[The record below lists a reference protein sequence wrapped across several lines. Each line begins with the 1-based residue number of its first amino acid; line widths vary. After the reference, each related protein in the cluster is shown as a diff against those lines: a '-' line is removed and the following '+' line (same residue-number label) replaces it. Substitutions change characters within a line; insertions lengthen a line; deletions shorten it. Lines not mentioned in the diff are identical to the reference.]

1 MSISDSKW
9 GELMSKL
16 GNTKA
21 GKIICEPTQEGLA
34 CTMAEQNDN
43 RWKLDKHI
51 PVAVIFTIIAQ
62 GIALVWWV
70 SGLQH
75 SVQDHEKRLVAQEAA
90 KISERMAVVEVQMRD
105 SRELQL
111 AMDRKLDKIV
121 DKIAEQGAK

>member
-1 MSISDSKW
+1 MNISDSKW
-9 GELMSKL
+9 GELMSKF

-62 GIALVWWV
+62 GVALVWWV

-75 SVQDHEKRLVAQEAA
+75 SVRDHEKRLVAQEAA

-111 AMDRKLDKIV
+111 DMNRKLDKIV